1 MKIITIIS
9 ILATFLFTTLYIT
22 TENRACLSLAI
33 TAGTIAYHFLMR
45 YIVAMIV
52 RCVMNNQADL
62 SKWWYRQ
69 KRWEKRLYQKLRV
82 KQWKGKMPTYNPD
95 DFNLKQH
102 TPREIACIM
111 CQAELG
117 HEIIV
122 VLSFLPLLMVLI
134 FDDFWA
140 FFITSLLAALLD
152 MMFVII
158 QRYNCPRI
166 LSLFKKRNYY

>member
-1 MKIITIIS
+1 MKKDKEIAFLKNSDILCEKIVSLANFSFSMKENTVIMEEIIVMKKIMKIITIIS

-69 KRWEKRLYQKLRV
+69 KRWEKRLYQKLHV
-82 KQWKGKMPTYNPD
+82 K
-95 DFNLKQH
+95 
-102 TPREIACIM
+102 
-111 CQAELG
+111 
-117 HEIIV
+117 
-122 VLSFLPLLMVLI
+122 
-134 FDDFWA
+134 
-140 FFITSLLAALLD
+140 
-152 MMFVII
+152 
-158 QRYNCPRI
+158 
-166 LSLFKKRNYY
+166 

>member
-1 MKIITIIS
+1 MKKDKEITFLKNSDILCEKIVSLANFSFSMKENTVIMEEIIVMKKIMKIITIIS

-69 KRWEKRLYQKLRV
+69 KRWEKRLYQKLHV
-82 KQWKGKMPTYNPD
+82 K
-95 DFNLKQH
+95 
-102 TPREIACIM
+102 
-111 CQAELG
+111 
-117 HEIIV
+117 
-122 VLSFLPLLMVLI
+122 
-134 FDDFWA
+134 
-140 FFITSLLAALLD
+140 
-152 MMFVII
+152 
-158 QRYNCPRI
+158 
-166 LSLFKKRNYY
+166 